1 MDGGQGAMTSS
12 FQRRL
17 VLHLGVAVLGLG
29 LLAATAQFVLAWRE
43 LRESQDDMLRQVA
56 ALALRRPGHEMSA
69 PGRGELGD
77 HDSRIH
83 LAMLPIDPAP
93 AWLGSSMTSGLRT
106 LDTRAG
112 RMRVFIQRQGRYTAV
127 VAQATDA
134 RDELA
139 WNGALR
145 ALLPSLLLVPL
156 LVWLIGRGV
165 RREFE
170 PVVRAARRLE
180 ALDTVQQPSLELQG
194 MPAEIQPFVD
204 AIEGLLGRTRE
215 LMLQQQRFVADAA
228 HELRSPLTA
237 LALQARNLRHAKS
250 LDEARLRLL
259 PLEQGIERARRLSEQ
274 LLDLARIESGDA
286 PRESVD
292 LVALGRELLAVH
304 FPVAEQRGIDLGME
318 AADAL
323 CVVSSARL
331 LRTILG
337 NAIDNALK
345 YTPAGGDVTLRIAAL
360 GDGARCEIVDSGPGV
375 EPTQRDQVFKPFHR
389 LAGQEIGGTGLGLA
403 IAREAARRIGAR
415 ISLQDRDDR
424 RKGLVVR
431 VDLPGGRAS
440 DGSES

>member
-1 MDGGQGAMTSS
+1 MKSS

-17 VLHLGVAVLGLG
+17 LLHLGIAVVGLG
-29 LLAATAQFVLAWRE
+29 LLAAAAQFVLAWRE

-56 ALALRRPGHEMSA
+56 ALALRHPGHEMSA
-69 PGRGELGD
+69 PGRGGVDD

-93 AWLGSSMTSGLRT
+93 AWLGSAMTPGLRT
-106 LDTRAG
+106 LDTPAG
-112 RMRVFIQRQGRYTAV
+112 RMRVFVQRQGPYTAV

-156 LVWLIGRGV
+156 LIGLIGRAV

-170 PVVRAARRLE
+170 PVVHAARRLE
-180 ALDTVQQPSLELQG
+180 ALETVQGPSLELRD

-215 LMLQQQRFVADAA
+215 LMRQQQRFVADAA

-250 LDEARLRLL
+250 LDEARLRLM
-259 PLEQGIERARRLSEQ
+259 PLEQGIERARKLSEQ
-274 LLDLARIESGDA
+274 LLDLARIESADA

-292 LVALGRELLAVH
+292 LVALGRELLAMH
-304 FPVAEQRGIDLGME
+304 FPVAEQSGIDLGME
-318 AADAL
+318 AGDVPSVL
-323 CVVSSARL
+323 SSARL

-345 YTPAGGDVTLRIAAL
+345 YTPAGGEVTLRIVAL
-360 GDGARCEIVDSGPGV
+360 GDGARCEIIDSGPGV
-375 EPTQRDQVFKPFHR
+375 APSERAEAFKPFHR
-389 LAGQEIGGTGLGLA
+389 LAVQEIGGTGLGLA
-403 IAREAARRIGAR
+403 IAREAARRIGAQ
-415 ISLQDRDDR
+415 ISLHDRADR

-431 VDLPGGRAS
+431 VDLPGVRAI
-440 DGSES
+440 GVNES

>member
-1 MDGGQGAMTSS
+1 MTSS

-17 VLHLGVAVLGLG
+17 VLHLGVAVVGLG
-29 LLAATAQFVLAWRE
+29 LLAAAAQFVLAWRE

-56 ALALRRPGHEMSA
+56 ALALRHPGHEMSA
-69 PGRGELGD
+69 PGRGGLDD

-83 LAMLPIDPAP
+83 VSMLPIDPAP
-93 AWLGSSMTSGLRT
+93 AWLGSAMTSGLHT
-106 LDTRAG
+106 ADTRAG
-112 RMRVFIQRQGRYTAV
+112 RMRVYVQRQGPHTAV

-156 LVWLIGRGV
+156 LVWLIRRGV

-170 PVVRAARRLE
+170 PVVRAARHLE
-180 ALDTVQQPSLELQG
+180 ALETVQEPALELRG

-215 LMLQQQRFVADAA
+215 LMRQQQRFVADAA

-237 LALQARNLRHAKS
+237 LALQARNLRHAKT
-250 LDEARLRLL
+250 LDEARLRLV

-286 PRESVD
+286 PRQDVD
-292 LVALGRELLAVH
+292 LVALGREVLAMH

-323 CVVSSARL
+323 SVLSSARL

-345 YTPAGGDVTLRIAAL
+345 YTPVGGEVTLRIAAL
-360 GDGARCEIVDSGPGV
+360 GDGARCEIIDSGPGV
-375 EPTQRDQVFKPFHR
+375 QPSERDEVFKPFHR

-424 RKGLVVR
+424 RKGLVLR
-431 VDLPGGRAS
+431 VDLPGARAI
-440 DGSES
+440 GVNES

>member
-1 MDGGQGAMTSS
+1 MTRS
-12 FQRRL
+12 FRRRL
-17 VLHLGVAVLGLG
+17 VLHLGFAVVGLG
-29 LLAATAQFVLAWRE
+29 LLAAAAQFVLAWRE

-56 ALALRRPGHEMSA
+56 ALALRHPGHEMSA
-69 PGRGELGD
+69 PGRGGLDD

-93 AWLGSSMTSGLRT
+93 AWLGSDMTSGLHT

-112 RMRVFIQRQGRYTAV
+112 RMRVFVQRQGPYTAV

-180 ALDTVQQPSLELQG
+180 ALEAVQDSSVELRG
-194 MPAEIQPFVD
+194 MPAEIQPFAD

-215 LMLQQQRFVADAA
+215 LMRQQQRFVADAA

-250 LDEARLRLL
+250 LDEARLRLA
-259 PLEQGIERARRLSEQ
+259 PLEQGIERARKLSEQ

-292 LVALGRELLAVH
+292 LVALGRELLAMH

-318 AADAL
+318 AGDL
-323 CVVSSARL
+323 PPVISSAGL

-345 YTPAGGDVTLRIAAL
+345 YTPAGGEVTLRIAAL
-360 GDGARCEIVDSGPGV
+360 GDGARCEIIDSGPGV
-375 EPTQRDQVFKPFHR
+375 EPSERAEAFKPFHR

-403 IAREAARRIGAR
+403 IAREAARRIGAH
-415 ISLQDRDDR
+415 ISLHDRADR

-431 VDLPGGRAS
+431 VELPCRRAKAV
-440 DGSES
+440 SES

>member
-1 MDGGQGAMTSS
+1 MTSS

-17 VLHLGVAVLGLG
+17 VLHLGVAVVGLG
-29 LLAATAQFVLAWRE
+29 LLAAAAQFVLAWRE

-56 ALALRRPGHEMSA
+56 TLALLHPGHEMST
-69 PGRGELGD
+69 PGRGGLDD
-77 HDSRIH
+77 HDSRIQV
-83 LAMLPIDPAP
+83 AMLPIDPAP
-93 AWLGSSMTSGLRT
+93 AWLGSAMTSGLRT
-106 LDTRAG
+106 VDSRTG
-112 RMRVFIQRQGRYTAV
+112 RMRVFVQRQGPYTAV

-165 RREFE
+165 RSEFE
-170 PVVRAARRLE
+170 PVVRAARGLE
-180 ALDTVQQPSLELQG
+180 ALETVQEPSLELLRG

-215 LMLQQQRFVADAA
+215 LMCQQQRFVADAA

-250 LDEARLRLL
+250 LDEARFRLV
-259 PLEQGIERARRLSEQ
+259 PLEQGIERARKLSDQ
-274 LLDLARIESGDA
+274 LLDLARIESADA

-292 LVALGRELLAVH
+292 LPALGRELLAMH
-304 FPVAEQRGIDLGME
+304 LPVAEQRGIDLGME
-318 AADAL
+318 AGD
-323 CVVSSARL
+323 VPSIVSSARL

-345 YTPAGGDVTLRIAAL
+345 YTPGGGEVTLRIAAL
-360 GDGARCEIVDSGPGV
+360 GDGARCEIIDSGPGV
-375 EPTQRDQVFKPFHR
+375 EPSQRDDAFKPFHR

-403 IAREAARRIGAR
+403 IAREAARRIGAQ
-415 ISLQDRDDR
+415 ISLHDRDDR
-424 RKGLVVR
+424 RKGLVLR
-431 VDLPGGRAS
+431 VDLPGVRAT
-440 DGSES
+440 DVNES

>member
-1 MDGGQGAMTSS
+1 MKSS

-17 VLHLGVAVLGLG
+17 LLHLGIAVVGLG
-29 LLAATAQFVLAWRE
+29 LLAAAAQFVLAWRE

-56 ALALRRPGHEMSA
+56 ALALRHPGHEMSA
-69 PGRGELGD
+69 PGRGGVDD

-93 AWLGSSMTSGLRT
+93 AWLGSAMTPGLRT
-106 LDTRAG
+106 LDTPAG
-112 RMRVFIQRQGRYTAV
+112 RMRVFVQRQGPYTAV

-156 LVWLIGRGV
+156 LIGLIGRAV

-170 PVVRAARRLE
+170 PVVHAARRLE
-180 ALDTVQQPSLELQG
+180 ALETVQGPCLELRD
-194 MPAEIQPFVD
+194 MPAEIQPFIY
-204 AIEGLLGRTRE
+204 AIEGLLERTRE
-215 LMLQQQRFVADAA
+215 LMCQQQRFVADAA

-237 LALQARNLRHAKS
+237 LGLQASNLRHAKS
-250 LDEARLRLL
+250 LDEARLRLA
-259 PLEQGIERARRLSEQ
+259 PLEQGIERARKLSEQ

-286 PRESVD
+286 SRESVD
-292 LVALGRELLAVH
+292 LAALGRELLAMH
-304 FPVAEQRGIDLGME
+304 FPVAEQREIDLGME
-318 AADAL
+318 AAEL
-323 CVVSSARL
+323 PPVVSSAPL
-331 LRTILG
+331 LRTVLG

-345 YTPAGGDVTLRIAAL
+345 YTPAGGEVTLRIAAL
-360 GDGARCEIVDSGPGV
+360 AEGARCEIIDSGPGI
-375 EPTQRDQVFKPFHR
+375 EPNQRDQAFKPFHR
-389 LAGQEIGGTGLGLA
+389 LAGQEIQGTGLGLA

-415 ISLQDRDDR
+415 ISLHARDDQ

-431 VDLPGGRAS
+431 VDLPGVRAT
-440 DGSES
+440 GVNES

>member
-1 MDGGQGAMTSS
+1 MSSS
-12 FQRRL
+12 FRRRL
-17 VLHLGVAVLGLG
+17 VLHLGVAVVGLG
-29 LLAATAQFVLAWRE
+29 LLAAAAQFVLAWRE

-56 ALALRRPGHEMSA
+56 ALALRHPGHEMSPA
-69 PGRGELGD
+69 GRGGLDD

-93 AWLGSSMTSGLRT
+93 AWLGSAVTPGLHT
-106 LDTRAG
+106 LDTGGG
-112 RMRVFIQRQGRYTAV
+112 RMRVFVQRQGPYTAV

-170 PVVRAARRLE
+170 PVVRAATRLE
-180 ALDTVQQPSLELQG
+180 ALEAVRDCALDLRG

-215 LMLQQQRFVADAA
+215 LMRQQQRFVADAA

-237 LALQARNLRHAKS
+237 LALQARNLRHANS
-250 LDEARLRLL
+250 LDEARLRLV

-274 LLDLARIESGDA
+274 LLDLARIESADA
-286 PRESVD
+286 PRENVD
-292 LVALGRELLAVH
+292 LQALGRELLAMH

-318 AADAL
+318 AGDL
-323 CVVSSARL
+323 PSVISSAHL

-345 YTPAGGDVTLRIAAL
+345 YTPATGEVTLRIAAL
-360 GDGARCEIVDSGPGV
+360 GDGARCEVIDSGPGV
-375 EPTQRDQVFKPFHR
+375 APSARDQAFKPFHR

-403 IAREAARRIGAR
+403 IAREAARRIGAK
-415 ISLQDRDDR
+415 ISLHDRADGR
-424 RKGLVVR
+424 QGLVVR
-431 VDLPGGRAS
+431 VDLPGGRAIDANVS
-440 DGSES
+440 

>member
-1 MDGGQGAMTSS
+1 MTSS

-17 VLHLGVAVLGLG
+17 VLHLGVAVVGLG
-29 LLAATAQFVLAWRE
+29 LLAAAAQFVLAWRE

-56 ALALRRPGHEMSA
+56 TLALLHPGHEMST
-69 PGRGELGD
+69 PGRGGIDD
-77 HDSRIH
+77 HDSLIH
-83 LAMLPIDPAP
+83 VAMLPIDPPP
-93 AWLGSSMTSGLRT
+93 AWLGPVMTSGLRT

-112 RMRVFIQRQGRYTAV
+112 RMRVFVQRQGPYTAV

-145 ALLPSLLLVPL
+145 ALLPSLLLAPL
-156 LVWLIGRGV
+156 LIWLIGRGV

-170 PVVRAARRLE
+170 PVVQAARRLE
-180 ALDTVQQPSLELQG
+180 ALETLQEPSVELRG

-215 LMLQQQRFVADAA
+215 LMRQQQRFVADAA

-250 LDEARLRLL
+250 LDEARLRLV

-286 PRESVD
+286 PSESVD
-292 LVALGRELLAVH
+292 LAALGRELLAMH
-304 FPVAEQRGIDLGME
+304 FPIAEQRGIDLGME
-318 AADAL
+318 AGH
-323 CVVSSARL
+323 VPSVRSSARL

-345 YTPAGGDVTLRIAAL
+345 YTPAGGEVTLRIAAL
-360 GDGARCEIVDSGPGV
+360 GDGARCEIIDSGPGL
-375 EPTQRDQVFKPFHR
+375 EPSEREEAFKPFHR
-389 LAGQEIGGTGLGLA
+389 MAGQEVEGTGLGLA
-403 IAREAARRIGAR
+403 IAREAAWRIGAR
-415 ISLQDRDDR
+415 ISLHERDDQ
-424 RKGLVVR
+424 RKGLAVR
-431 VDLPGGRAS
+431 VDLPGGHAIGA
-440 DGSES
+440 DEP

>member
-1 MDGGQGAMTSS
+1 MAPIAIAALWAARRVSPGLLTWRLRWTAALWSRRGRFA
-12 FQRRL
+12 RRL
-17 VLHLGVAVLGLG
+17 RMGHGL
-29 LLAATAQFVLAWRE
+29 
-43 LRESQDDMLRQVA
+43 
-56 ALALRRPGHEMSA
+56 
-69 PGRGELGD
+69 
-77 HDSRIH
+77 SRIH

-93 AWLGSSMTSGLRT
+93 AWLGSAMTPGLRT

-112 RMRVFIQRQGRYTAV
+112 RMRVLVQRQGPYTAV

-156 LVWLIGRGV
+156 LIGLIRRGV

-170 PVVRAARRLE
+170 PVVQAARRLE
-180 ALDTVQQPSLELQG
+180 ALETVQGPSLELRD

-215 LMLQQQRFVADAA
+215 LMRQQQRFVADAA

-237 LALQARNLRHAKS
+237 LALQARNLRHAKT
-250 LDEARLRLL
+250 LDEARLRLV

-274 LLDLARIESGDA
+274 LLDLARIESADA

-292 LVALGRELLAVH
+292 LVALGRELLAMH
-304 FPVAEQRGIDLGME
+304 FPVAEQREIDLGME
-318 AADAL
+318 AADLQPMAT
-323 CVVSSARL
+323 SAPL
-331 LRTILG
+331 LRTVLG

-345 YTPAGGDVTLRIAAL
+345 YTPSGGEVTLRIAAL
-360 GDGARCEIVDSGPGV
+360 GDGARCEIIDSGPGV
-375 EPTQRDQVFKPFHR
+375 APSERAEAFKPFHR
-389 LAGQEIGGTGLGLA
+389 LAGQEVEGTGLGLA
-403 IAREAARRIGAR
+403 IAREAARRIGAH
-415 ISLQDRDDR
+415 ISLHDRADR

-431 VDLPGGRAS
+431 VDLPCRSANAV
-440 DGSES
+440 SES